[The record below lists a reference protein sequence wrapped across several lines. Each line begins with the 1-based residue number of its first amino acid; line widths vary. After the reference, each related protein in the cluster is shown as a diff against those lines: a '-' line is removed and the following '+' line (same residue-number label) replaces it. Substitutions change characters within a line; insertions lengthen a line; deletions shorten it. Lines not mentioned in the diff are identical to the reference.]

1 MASINQV
8 LHPPI
13 DHPCLHCN
21 KRFLNR
27 RHLLRHIK
35 GKHPD
40 KVVDE
45 KLECQ
50 LCHAKFKRRDNLTY
64 HKRVC
69 EYRTTGKRVATNQV
83 GGSAPKRHRDT
94 RAKWS
99 EQSLQHTTDKF
110 IINLDEIQQTP
121 ETIIDIFKNSIMDLK
136 PTIEVELEQK
146 RALKVVIALHAA
158 FHQATDPTFL
168 TEPHPVFRSLPLE
181 ILLAT
186 DIDQVLHK
194 IIEQILKR
202 VDEYEERGS
211 GWILHQLLRLDLHT
225 YEYTPLR
232 ASTYIPLPND
242 LKAKEAVVNIKNK
255 V

>member
-1 MASINQV
+1 M
-8 LHPPI
+8 
-13 DHPCLHCN
+13 
-21 KRFLNR
+21 RTF
-27 RHLLRHIK
+27 
-35 GKHPD
+35 HPD
-40 KVVDE
+40 KIADE

-69 EYRTTGKRVATNQV
+69 EYRTTGKQVATNQIEN
-83 GGSAPKRHRDT
+83 SAPKGHRNT

-99 EQSLQHTTDKF
+99 EQSLQLTTDKF

-121 ETIIDIFKNSIMDLK
+121 ETIIDIYGFETNNQRGVEAE
-136 PTIEVELEQK
+136 TRIEGRYCLTCRLSSSHGPYFPDRTTSSLQK
-146 RALKVVIALHAA
+146 
-158 FHQATDPTFL
+158 F
-168 TEPHPVFRSLPLE
+168 
-181 ILLAT
+181 T
-186 DIDQVLHK
+186 DIDQVLHT

-211 GWILHQLLRLDLHT
+211 GWLLHQLLRLDLHT
-225 YEYTPLR
+225 YEYTPFC